1 MNRLKQLFITLPF
14 LTTMALNST
23 AQKQRSFLA
32 LGDSYTIGESVP
44 IYESFP
50 YQTVQLLRNK
60 GISVHAAE
68 IIAKTSWTTDE
79 LMAGIDRT
87 TFEKSYDIVTLL
99 IGVNNQY
106 RGKDPA
112 VYEKEFEK
120 LLNKAIAFAGGN
132 KQHVFVISIPDWGAT
147 PFAASRDRVKIG
159 KEIDLFNS
167 INKKITDAAG
177 IAYVSIT
184 EGSREGT
191 SNALLVAKDGLHP
204 SGLEYGRWAK
214 KLANAILQSIRPYT
228 LNKVFHNSIGK

>member
-1 MNRLKQLFITLPF
+1 MNHMKQLFITLSF
-14 LTTMALNST
+14 LMTMALNST

-60 GISVHAAE
+60 GMSVHAAE
-68 IIAKTSWTTDE
+68 IIAKTGWTTDE
-79 LMAGIDRT
+79 LMAGIERT

-106 RGKDPA
+106 RGKEPTI
-112 VYEKEFEK
+112 YEQDFEK

-132 KQHVFVISIPDWGAT
+132 KQHVFVLSIPDWGAT

-159 KEIDLFNS
+159 TAIDQFNA
-167 INKKITDAAG
+167 INRKITENAG

-184 EGSREGT
+184 EGSREAT

-204 SGLEYGRWAK
+204 SGLEYGKWAK
-214 KLANAILQSIRPYT
+214 KLADAILQSIRP
-228 LNKVFHNSIGK
+228 

>member
-1 MNRLKQLFITLPF
+1 MNRLKQLFITLPI
-14 LTTMALNST
+14 LMTMALNST
-23 AQKQRSFLA
+23 AHKQRSFLA

-50 YQTVQLLRNK
+50 YQTVQLLRSK
-60 GISVHAAE
+60 GMSVHAAE
-68 IIAKTSWTTDE
+68 IIAKTGWTTDE
-79 LMAGIDRT
+79 LMAGIEKT
-87 TFEKSYDIVTLL
+87 TFEQSYDIVSLL

-132 KQHVFVISIPDWGAT
+132 KQHVFVLSIPDWGAT
-147 PFAASRDRVKIG
+147 PFAANRDRTKIG
-159 KEIDLFNS
+159 KEIDQFNT
-167 INKKITDAAG
+167 INRKITENAG
-177 IAYVSIT
+177 IVYLSIT
-184 EGSREGT
+184 EGSREAT

-214 KLANAILQSIRPYT
+214 KLADAILQSIRP
-228 LNKVFHNSIGK
+228 

>member
-14 LTTMALNST
+14 LMTMALNST

-50 YQTVQLLRNK
+50 YQTVQLLRTK
-60 GISVHAAE
+60 GMSVHAAE
-68 IIAKTSWTTDE
+68 IIAKTGWTTDE
-79 LMAGIDRT
+79 LMAGIERT
-87 TFEKSYDIVTLL
+87 NFEKSYDIVTLL

-106 RGKDPA
+106 RGKDPL

-120 LLNKAIAFAGGN
+120 LLNKAIAFAGGK
-132 KQHVFVISIPDWGAT
+132 KQHVFVLSIPDWGAT

-159 KEIDLFNS
+159 KEIDLFNA
-167 INKKITDAAG
+167 INRKITDAAG

-184 EGSREGT
+184 EGSREAT

-204 SGLEYGRWAK
+204 SGVEYSRWAK
-214 KLANAILQSIRPYT
+214 KLADAILQSIRP
-228 LNKVFHNSIGK
+228 

>member
-14 LTTMALNST
+14 LMTMALNST
-23 AQKQRSFLA
+23 AQKQMSFLA
-32 LGDSYTIGESVP
+32 LGDSYTIGESIP

-68 IIAKTSWTTDE
+68 IIAKTGWTTDE

-106 RGKDPA
+106 RGKDPST
-112 VYEKEFEK
+112 YEQEFEK

-147 PFAASRDRVKIG
+147 PFAANRDRTKIG
-159 KEIDLFNS
+159 KEIDQFNT
-167 INKKITDAAG
+167 INRKITENAG
-177 IAYVSIT
+177 IVYLSIT
-184 EGSREGT
+184 EGSREAT
-191 SNALLVAKDGLHP
+191 YNALLVAKDGLHP

-214 KLANAILQSIRPYT
+214 KLADAILKSIRP
-228 LNKVFHNSIGK
+228 

>member
-1 MNRLKQLFITLPF
+1 MNRLKNLFITLPF
-14 LTTMALNST
+14 LMTMALNSI

-60 GISVHAAE
+60 GMSIHAAE
-68 IIAKTSWTTDE
+68 IIAKTGWTTDE
-79 LMAGIDRT
+79 LMAGIERT

-106 RGKDPA
+106 RGKDHSA
-112 VYEKEFEK
+112 YEKDFEK

-132 KQHVFVISIPDWGAT
+132 KQHVFVLSIPDWGAT
-147 PFAASRDRVKIG
+147 PFAADKDRVKIG
-159 KEIDLFNS
+159 KEIDQFNA
-167 INKKITDAAG
+167 INRKITEKTG

-184 EGSREGT
+184 EGSREAT

-204 SGLEYGRWAK
+204 SGIEYGRWAK
-214 KLANAILQSIRPYT
+214 KLADAILQSIRP
-228 LNKVFHNSIGK
+228 